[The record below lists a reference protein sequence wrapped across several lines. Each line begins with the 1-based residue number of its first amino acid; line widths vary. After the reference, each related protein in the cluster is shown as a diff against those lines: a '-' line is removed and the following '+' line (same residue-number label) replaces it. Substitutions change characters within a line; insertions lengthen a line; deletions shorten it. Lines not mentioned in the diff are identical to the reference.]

1 MPRGSRTRSPALA
14 CTQTPSSFRSSLP
27 SCTRMNSSWVG
38 WMCTGTNW
46 PGSLLVSNAKVESVT
61 ALGKYTCPRM
71 FQVLPE
77 YPVPLC
83 VMPFSSAAMLS
94 TPFVAVTMTLS
105 RAHQLSS
112 ACGRHEWASL
122 TLPCKSLK
130 FKISVGNSVRGGR
143 PMSKPLHSQHALVTG
158 GGRGIGRAVAAVL
171 SEAGAVVTVLGRHRA
186 TLDEA
191 IASGAAQFAA
201 VADVADA
208 ASVKSAIA
216 EAVARQPI
224 DILVANAGAAESAPF
239 GRSDAALFQRMM
251 DVNFMGVVHA
261 TQAVLPGMIERR
273 QGRIVAIA
281 STAGL
286 KGYAYVSAYSAAKH
300 AVIGL
305 VRSLALETA
314 KSGVTVNAVC
324 PGFTET
330 DLLEG
335 SIDNIIK
342 KTGRSRE
349 QAVAELSKH
358 NPQGRLVAPS
368 EVADAVLWLCGEGA
382 GAITGQ
388 AIAVAGGEV

>member
-1 MPRGSRTRSPALA
+1 
-14 CTQTPSSFRSSLP
+14 
-27 SCTRMNSSWVG
+27 
-38 WMCTGTNW
+38 
-46 PGSLLVSNAKVESVT
+46 
-61 ALGKYTCPRM
+61 
-71 FQVLPE
+71 
-77 YPVPLC
+77 
-83 VMPFSSAAMLS
+83 
-94 TPFVAVTMTLS
+94 
-105 RAHQLSS
+105 
-112 ACGRHEWASL
+112 
-122 TLPCKSLK
+122 
-130 FKISVGNSVRGGR
+130 
-143 PMSKPLHSQHALVTG
+143 MSKLSHSSHALVTG
-158 GGRGIGRAVAAVL
+158 GGRGIGRAVAAALTEV
-171 SEAGAVVTVLGRHRA
+171 GATVTILGRNRA

-191 IASGAAQFAA
+191 VKAGAAKFAE
-201 VADVADA
+201 VADVADEV
-208 ASVKSAIA
+208 SVRSAIA
-216 EAVARQPI
+216 VAATRQPI

-239 GRSDAALFQRMM
+239 GRSAAALFQRMM

-273 QGRIVAIA
+273 HGRVVAIA

-335 SIDNIIK
+335 SIDNIMK

-349 QAVAELSKH
+349 QAVTELSKH
-358 NPQGRLVAPS
+358 NPQGRLVTPQ
-368 EVADAVLWLCGEGA
+368 EVADAVLWLCGDGA
-382 GAITGQ
+382 AAITGQ